1 MASTNGGP
9 ENEPLGRQELP
20 GKQELITMLTV
31 RDQILR
37 AAEPKAAMGNLDD
50 ADTPE
55 VIRVEVAFALR
66 NFPELREELD
76 AQQALLQKLLE
87 VDRAARQRKRNEE
100 VTDEQADEAG
110 EQIAFSGHRDDVSE
124 HSNLDP
130 ESAEGWAATSGDD
143 EAAPPLAN
151 EESQEP
157 EFQYPAQWSRWRG
170 HGHETYVEYEGH
182 RYDILD
188 PAIYGGDETH
198 NLGLCAKAW
207 SFEPGVTCPKDW
219 MNCPLRHWMFEPD
232 WEDWVCLNFLTR
244 AKLEL
249 PLPMGPPDHPLVQY
263 EGFARYSFY
272 SRRFRSSR
280 EGFEPRVWNE
290 WMDYD
295 EPQEDRTHSWNPSSY
310 YSAQWSRWAD
320 YGARDHVVVY
330 NVIYPILD
338 PKLYGGNEL
347 HNLGLC
353 AKAWSSEPGV
363 SCPEDWTT
371 CPLRHWQIEL
381 LEDWVD
387 ATFLRRSLELN
398 LPVHCPD
405 HPDVSYE
412 GRARLSW
419 DLRVFRSSR

>member
-9 ENEPLGRQELP
+9 ENKPLGRQELP

-87 VDRAARQRKRNEE
+87 VDRAARQRKKNEE

-124 HSNLDP
+124 HSNLEP
-130 ESAEGWAATSGDD
+130 ESAEEWAATSGDD

-151 EESQEP
+151 DAPQVP
-157 EFQYPAQWSRWRG
+157 EFQY
-170 HGHETYVEYEGH
+170 
-182 RYDILD
+182 L
-188 PAIYGGDETH
+188 
-198 NLGLCAKAW
+198 
-207 SFEPGVTCPKDW
+207 
-219 MNCPLRHWMFEPD
+219 
-232 WEDWVCLNFLTR
+232 
-244 AKLEL
+244 
-249 PLPMGPPDHPLVQY
+249 
-263 EGFARYSFY
+263 
-272 SRRFRSSR
+272 
-280 EGFEPRVWNE
+280 
-290 WMDYD
+290 
-295 EPQEDRTHSWNPSSY
+295 
-310 YSAQWSRWAD
+310 AQWSRWAG
-320 YGARDHVVVY
+320 YGARDHVVVD

-381 LEDWVD
+381 IENWVD

-419 DLRVFRSSR
+419 DLRVFRSSREGFREMDWTDPSVVEDTRRGGICGWLRNMFCRGWFWLMMPR